1 MVQKLSPAGA
11 KIVNETILKHWQ
23 WRRVRAFLITSLSVF
38 LLLVLAWAINVKGYR
53 SDNSLAFRLSNS
65 DQQLETLN
73 AKIFDAMRDATSD
86 DSLVDLVKTL
96 KGNGGVSSS
105 VLLNSDLDT
114 LRERVKVYTREIK
127 QDQIAEARFS
137 FVGNGSPDETR
148 FLANLTERIYSRIN
162 SNINS
167 EAIRDFAAVDN
178 ALDQVGSHLRSHLER
193 QNDFNSS
200 FYTSV
205 SPLDQQLGRIREHI
219 AELDK
224 FTQPGAFDFE
234 PPMLDEQ
241 VRKAEPKKVEID
253 KETLDKLTKHHQQ
266 NQYQHQHS
274 SKELSSVE
282 KQIAVLRTKTAL
294 VSLQNQERE
303 FESNQFFDGT
313 PRFENA
319 SFPKKVKQPTAEM
332 VNRLSL
338 LNQEFQ
344 SLNTAGLHSVF
355 DSIQDQRSS
364 DLTVPIEYI
373 ENFKQS
379 LSERVQTAS
388 AVSLVEPGTAK
399 VVPVGGVPTDSQMFL
414 ITVISLGFGVAIAWR
429 LNPADTDRGF
439 RDASGLSDALG
450 VPVVG
455 SFPLQSANAVG
466 VPMAT
471 RIVSLCKIG
480 LPILLLI
487 IAGCC
492 LLSQNVWSQMVENPI
507 RGLVRVVWLFK
518 GR

>member
-1 MVQKLSPAGA
+1 MVQKLSPVGA
-11 KIVNETILKHWQ
+11 NIVDETILKHWR
-23 WRRVRAFLITSLSVF
+23 WRRVRAFLITSLSLF
-38 LLLVLAWAINVKGYR
+38 LLLVFAWAVNVKGYR
-53 SDNSLAFRLSNS
+53 SDNSLAFRLNGSG
-65 DQQLETLN
+65 QQLETLN
-73 AKIFDAMRDATSD
+73 AEIFDAMKEATSD

-96 KGNGGVSSS
+96 KGKGGVSSS

-114 LRERVKVYTREIK
+114 LRGRIKVYTRESK
-127 QDQIAEARFS
+127 QHQIAEARFS
-137 FVGNGSPDETR
+137 FVGNGSADETR
-148 FLANLTERIYSRIN
+148 FLMNLTERIYSQLN

-167 EAIRDFAAVDN
+167 DTIRDFAAVDN
-178 ALDQVGSHLRSHLER
+178 ALVQVGSHLRSHLER

-205 SPLDQQLGRIREHI
+205 SQLDQQLERIRSHI

-224 FTQPGAFDFE
+224 FSQPGALEFVPSMLGEQARKPE
-234 PPMLDEQ
+234 PE
-241 VRKAEPKKVEID
+241 KVEID
-253 KETLDKLTKHHQQ
+253 KETLDRLTKQHQQ
-266 NQYQHQHS
+266 TQYQHQHS
-274 SKELSSVE
+274 SKELSAVE

-294 VSLQNQERE
+294 VSMQNRE
-303 FESNQFFDGT
+303 PKFEPNQHYDGS
-313 PRFENA
+313 PRFDSV
-319 SFPKKVKQPTAEM
+319 SFSKNVGLPAAEM

-344 SLNTAGLHSVF
+344 LLNTAGLYSVF
-355 DSIQDQRSS
+355 DSIQDQRSN
-364 DLTVPIEYI
+364 DLTIPIEYI

-379 LSERVQTAS
+379 LSERVQKAS
-388 AVSLVEPGTAK
+388 TVSLVEPGRAK
-399 VVPVGGVPTDSQMFL
+399 VVPVGGVPTESQMFL
-414 ITVISLGFGVAIAWR
+414 ITVISLVFGIAIAWR
-429 LNPADTDRGF
+429 LNPADSDRGF
-439 RDASGLSDALG
+439 RDSSGLSEALG

-455 SFPLQSANAVG
+455 SFPLQSANAIG

-492 LLSQNVWSQMVENPI
+492 LLSQNVWSQMVESPI
-507 RGLVRVVWLFK
+507 RGLIRVVWLFK

>member
-1 MVQKLSPAGA
+1 MAQKLSPVGA
-11 KIVNETILKHWQ
+11 KVVNETIFKHWQ
-23 WRRVRAFLITSLSVF
+23 WRRIRAFLLTSLSVF
-38 LLLVLAWAINVKGYR
+38 LLLVFALAIKVKGYR
-53 SDNSLAFRLSNS
+53 SDNSLAFRINNS
-65 DQQLETLN
+65 DQQLEMLN
-73 AKIFDAMRDATSD
+73 ARIFDAMREATSD

-96 KGNGGVSSS
+96 KAKEGVSST

-127 QDQIAEARFS
+127 QHQIAEARFS

-148 FLANLTERIYSRIN
+148 FLVNLTERIYSLIN

-167 EAIRDFAAVDN
+167 ETIRDFAAVDN

-205 SPLDQQLGRIREHI
+205 SQLDQQLGRIRDHI

-224 FTQPGAFDFE
+224 FSKPGALDFE
-234 PPMLDEQ
+234 PFMLDEQ
-241 VRKAEPKKVEID
+241 ARKAETLKMEVD
-253 KETLDKLTKHHQQ
+253 KDTWDKLTKHHQQ

-274 SKELSSVE
+274 SKELSAVE

-294 VSLQNQERE
+294 VSMQNQEPE

-313 PRFENA
+313 PRFDNV
-319 SFPKKVKQPTAEM
+319 SFSKMAKQPAAEM

-344 SLNTAGLHSVF
+344 SLNTAGLYSVF
-355 DSIQDQRSS
+355 DSIRDQRSS
-364 DLTVPIEYI
+364 DLTIPIEYI

-379 LSERVQTAS
+379 LSERVQAAS
-388 AVSLVEPGTAK
+388 AVSLVEPGRAK
-399 VVPVGGVPTDSQMFL
+399 VVPLGGVPTDLQMFW

-429 LNPADTDRGF
+429 LNPADSDRGF
-439 RDASGLSDALG
+439 RDASGLSDTLG

-455 SFPLQSANAVG
+455 SFPLQSANATA

-487 IAGCC
+487 ITGAC

-518 GR
+518 GH